1 MDDAVRVT
9 AEILER
15 WAPILA
21 GLELK
26 SGTRG
31 VFRVTVDGELVF
43 DKNAV
48 GRKPQPGEIPELL
61 EARLWPP
68 LAWRRSRTA

>member
-15 WAPILA
+15 WAPVLE

-31 VFRVTVDGELVF
+31 VFRVAVDGDPIF
-43 DKNAV
+43 DKHLT
-48 GRKPQPGEIPELL
+48 GRRPRPGEIAELL
-61 EARLWPP
+61 QPRLGPA
-68 LAWRRSRTA
+68 LEWRRSRTR